1 MLLLRREVAQEEE
14 FGSSQVPKSSSRQA
28 HAPVARVSEPLPASC
43 SFPRPT
49 AVEMASEGTG
59 LKPRANQPAEDPR
72 ETHKLFKAS
81 DASVILV
88 SSE

>member
-1 MLLLRREVAQEEE
+1 MAACCCCEERSPRR
-14 FGSSQVPKSSSRQA
+14 KSSGAAKSRSQA

-49 AVEMASEGTG
+49 ALEMASEGTG